1 MPIDA
6 VIFDLDGVLV
16 DSEPVWS
23 EVRRAFVAAH
33 GGCWADDAQE
43 RMMGM
48 ATAEWA
54 AFLRDELRVPLPVDE
69 IATGVVDAMVERSGR
84 EPPLLPGAV
93 EAAHR
98 LARRWPLGLASSS
111 PTRLI
116 GVVLEAA
123 GLAALFAAVLSTE
136 EVGLGKPAPDVYV
149 AVAQRLGVP
158 PRSCAAVEDS
168 TNGLRAARAAGMR
181 VIAVPTRSYPPDPG
195 ELARA
200 DAVLDSLDDLVE
212 AVVDP
217 LRSDGARRWSP
228 T

>member
-1 MPIDA
+1 MSIDA

-16 DSEPVWS
+16 DSEPVWY

-33 GGCWADDAQE
+33 GGRWADDAQE

-48 ATAEWA
+48 ATVEWA
-54 AFLRDELRVPLPVDE
+54 AFLRDELRVPLPVRE
-69 IATGVVDAMVERSGR
+69 IAAGVVDAMVERSGR

-93 EAAHR
+93 EAARR

-111 PTRLI
+111 PARLI

-123 GLAALFAAVLSTE
+123 GLAPLFAAVLSTE
-136 EVGLGKPAPDVYV
+136 AVGRGKPAPDVYV
-149 AVAQRLGVP
+149 AVAQRLGVA

-200 DAVLDSLDDLVE
+200 DAVLDSLDELVE

-217 LRSDGARRWSP
+217 LTSR
-228 T
+228 

>member
-1 MPIDA
+1 
-6 VIFDLDGVLV
+6 
-16 DSEPVWS
+16 
-23 EVRRAFVAAH
+23 
-33 GGCWADDAQE
+33 
-43 RMMGM
+43 MMGM

-54 AFLRDELRVPLPVDE
+54 AFLRDELRVPLPVGE
-69 IATGVVDAMVERSGR
+69 IAAGVVDAMVERSGR

-93 EAAHR
+93 EAARR

-111 PTRLI
+111 PARLI

-123 GLAALFAAVLSTE
+123 GLAPLFAAVLSTE
-136 EVGLGKPAPDVYV
+136 EVGRGKPAPDVYV

-200 DAVLDSLDDLVE
+200 DAVLDSLDELVE

-217 LRSDGARRWSP
+217 R
-228 T
+228 

>member
-33 GGCWADDAQE
+33 GGRWADDAQE

-69 IATGVVDAMVERSGR
+69 IAAGVVDAMVERSGR

-123 GLAALFAAVLSTE
+123 GLAALFAVVLSTE
-136 EVGLGKPAPDVYV
+136 EVGRGKPAPDVYV

-181 VIAVPTRSYPPDPG
+181 VIAVPTRSYPPDPA

-200 DAVLDSLDDLVE
+200 DAVLDSLDDLLE
-212 AVVDP
+212 SVVDP
-217 LRSDGARRWSP
+217 LRSG
-228 T
+228 